1 MKLKRF
7 LQTGP
12 IVMSF
17 MGCIVPLAHAQSF
30 KVTGVSLTATPA
42 TYEGPCPATVNF
54 EGRVTVNGK
63 GAVRY
68 TWLRDDGATAPV
80 HTLTFA
86 AAGSKSVSMR
96 RTVGSYER
104 RPSASGW
111 EAIKILE
118 PNLTESNRASF
129 TVTCRQPITPPTA
142 QTHGVP
148 KPGEGLIKEQPVVPS
163 LPVIDEFRADLTGCD
178 LPDPNRPLLSF
189 RASHLIA
196 HIQINAISRDGRERP
211 VFGESALSIPG
222 SPASAPMGSLGP
234 WVSIQRSGLRDPG
247 ADADT
252 KTYILVARGAS
263 GQEVSARR
271 DVIYLKG
278 PVSLDVSDPTI
289 YEGTCCENSVRMTGV
304 NYEGIAIDGSY
315 PTASGLTRSFH
326 RRASE
331 VIMRENG
338 VVFHSDHKLNEHGD
352 ATIRLTAFGRV
363 PRCPGQQVERT
374 VILYKPTGFP
384 WPMLPTPR

>member
-54 EGRVTVNGK
+54 EGRVTVNGN
-63 GAVRY
+63 GVVRY
-68 TWLRDDGATAPV
+68 TWLRSDGATAPV
-80 HTLTFA
+80 HTLTFD

-96 RTVGSYER
+96 RTAGSYER
-104 RPSASGW
+104 RPRASGW

-211 VFGESALSIPG
+211 VFGESAPFT
-222 SPASAPMGSLGP
+222 AP
-234 WVSIQRSGLRDPG
+234 WVSIQRSGLRDPE

-278 PVSLDVSDPTI
+278 PVNLDVSDPTI
-289 YEGTCCENSVRMTGV
+289 YEGTCCENSVRMMGV

-315 PTASGLTRSFH
+315 PTASGVTRSLH

-331 VIMRENG
+331 VIMRANE
-338 VVFHSDHKLNEHGD
+338 VVFLSDHKLNEHGD

-374 VILYKPTGFP
+374 VILRKPAGFRLP
-384 WPMLPTPR
+384 VPLPTPR